1 MATFKSEAIHNA
13 YRARPVYDGVLHT
26 YSRSITFPS
35 GTLIASGDTIRFM
48 RIDPSKL
55 VVTRLFLDISGNLDG
70 HATLGSRTLTGKMGY
85 LRSADVNG
93 TNLSF
98 TLHADTGAVTTTPA
112 TENDDGLLI
121 TTTAPL
127 LAGSVASVTNFG
139 GGSGVGQL
147 ASGGWAF
154 YNTSP
159 LEVAMIPDR
168 GDNTGT
174 GTATNIAYSANV
186 MDIAITATAN
196 SSTATT
202 KDIVAQLT
210 IEFATVST
218 SPSSVPPYRYRDRYS
233 SAGVS
238 SV

>member
-13 YRARPVYDGVLHT
+13 YRARPVYDGVTHT

-35 GTLIASGDTIRFM
+35 GTLIGSGDTIRFM
-48 RIDPSKL
+48 RIDPSKMTICR
-55 VVTRLFLDISGNLDG
+55 VFLDISGNLDG
-70 HATLGSRTLTGKMGY
+70 HATLGSRTLAGTLGL
-85 LRSADVNG
+85 LRSADTNG
-93 TNLSF
+93 NNLSF
-98 TLHADTGAVTTTPA
+98 TIDANTGLVTTTQA
-112 TENDDGLLI
+112 TESAAGILAAA
-121 TTTAPL
+121 TTPL

-147 ASGGWAF
+147 ASGGFAF
-154 YNTSP
+154 YNTAP
-159 LEVAMIPDR
+159 VVVALIPDR
-168 GDNTGT
+168 GDNTSS
-174 GTATNIAYSANV
+174 GTATNVAYSANV
-186 MDIAITATAN
+186 MDIAITTTAA

-210 IEFATVST
+210 IEFVAVST